1 MTSGLPRLLLVLE
14 LCAGASAQRVAAQS
28 PTRPAAAAE
37 HYALTGSGTWHAKL
51 PKGLDEV
58 SGLAFASDNSLL
70 AHGDERAV
78 LWRYDL
84 ARRQASGR
92 FALGN
97 GRTVLRDDFEDVA
110 VAGDR
115 LFLTTGKGMIYEGR
129 VAPAGRTGR
138 AVQRTRGFGQNCEV
152 EGMTYDPDT
161 RSLLLLCKHART
173 RQWKNQVI
181 ILAVSVD
188 TWRFEA
194 RPRALVSEQQI
205 ERVTGNRR
213 FHGSGMV
220 RHPKTGTLLLVAGP
234 ERTFLELGATGA
246 VLGGGRL
253 DRDRHRQP
261 EGIAVSPDLTVL
273 IADEAAGHRAS
284 ITAYAYRP

>member
-1 MTSGLPRLLLVLE
+1 MTSRLPRLLLALA
-14 LCAGASAQRVAAQS
+14 LCAGASSQRVAAQS
-28 PTRPAAAAE
+28 ATPPVAVVQ
-37 HYALTGSGTWHAKL
+37 HYALSGSGTWHAKL
-51 PKGLDEV
+51 PKALDEV

-78 LWRYDL
+78 FWRYDL
-84 ARRQASGR
+84 ARRHASEQ

-115 LFLTTGKGMIYEGR
+115 LFVTTGKGMIYEGR

-138 AVQRTRGFGQNCEV
+138 AVQRTRGFEQNCEV

-161 RSLLLLCKHART
+161 RSLLLLCKNART
-173 RQWKNQVI
+173 RRWKNQVI

-194 RPRALVSEQQI
+194 RPRALVSEHDIQ
-205 ERVTGNRR
+205 RVTGARR

-220 RHPKTGTLLLVAGP
+220 RHPRTGTLLLVAGP
-234 ERTFLELGATGA
+234 ERTYLELGPTGA
-246 VLGGGRL
+246 VLGGGKL

-261 EGIAVSPDLTVL
+261 EGIAVAPDLTVL